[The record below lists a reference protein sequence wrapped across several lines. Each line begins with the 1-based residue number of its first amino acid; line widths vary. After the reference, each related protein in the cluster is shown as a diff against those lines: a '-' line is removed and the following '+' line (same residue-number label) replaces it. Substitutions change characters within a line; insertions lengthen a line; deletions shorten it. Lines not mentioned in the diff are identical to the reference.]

1 MTKNSARHV
10 RALQRACNKA
20 VERERIRVE
29 MHIKNKKNRE
39 YAVRC
44 KLYTLN
50 KKNHTLNKKNEVLK
64 MNMRKL
70 HQMFLKQ
77 QQVIRQQR
85 CDLLENGKG
94 NPATTPSN
102 LDCAKTMIAMKHQVC
117 PECLGAHT
125 IYKTKKNIRYSV
137 ECKACKFT
145 AYV

>member
-29 MHIKNKKNRE
+29 MHIKSKNNRE

-44 KLYTLN
+44 KL
-50 KKNHTLNKKNEVLK
+50 HTLKKKNEVLK
-64 MNMRKL
+64 TNMRKL

-85 CDLLENGKG
+85 CDLLENGKK

-102 LDCAKTMIAMKHQVC
+102 LDCAKTMIAMSQQVC
-117 PECLGAHT
+117 PECLGAQT
-125 IYKTKKNIRYSV
+125 ICKTKKNIRYSV